1 MGTVSFRQNDCGEV
15 TMSTRYFHGG
25 NKGLLV
31 GGYIL
36 PPAKTGARSTS
47 DLVDTAG
54 NHRRDRVYVTTVFAD
69 AQAFESPSRKPVVYE
84 VEPQGTL
91 EDDPDV
97 KQLGRSYACEQAKI
111 VSIHEVPGKVIKKL
125 RQAALNRGR

>member
-1 MGTVSFRQNDCGEV
+1 
-15 TMSTRYFHGG
+15 MSTRYFHGG
-25 NKGLLV
+25 NKGLRV

-36 PPAKTGARSTS
+36 PPATRGALSTS
-47 DLVDTAG
+47 DLVATAG

-69 AQAFESPSRKPVVYE
+69 AQLFASPNRKPVVYE
-84 VEPQGTL
+84 VEPEGTL

-97 KQLGRSYACEQAKI
+97 EQSGRSYACEKAKI
-111 VSIHEVPGKVIKKL
+111 ISIHKVPGKVIKKA